1 MTGPSN
7 QMLQLINQIIQQ
19 KGINSA
25 RLAAELG
32 MERKVVKRLLRGEI
46 ELTVNQL
53 FALTE
58 CLDLQ
63 ESDLA
68 QMGLA
73 LNLPESGSGSAT
85 VNDEDKRSN
94 EHSWQPDP
102 NGNATMQLVRMGF
115 ELGTTIFL
123 LLDSSQLTLSGIP
136 SATLDHFKPKL
147 PIRLDPEFHHYNEP
161 RFRKGGLELKLSFD
175 QVYDCFLPWSAFEQ
189 VTFYVDEEPESESE
203 SSEEGKPEESTGAP
217 FLRLVT

>member
-7 QMLQLINQIIQQ
+7 QILQLINQIIQR
-19 KGINSA
+19 KGINST

-32 MERKVVKRLLRGEI
+32 LERKVVKRLLRGDL

-63 ESDLA
+63 EEDLQ
-68 QMGLA
+68 QMGLSLSLSDGSSDTA
-73 LNLPESGSGSAT
+73 DTNLNPQNSI
-85 VNDEDKRSN
+85 EDNWR
-94 EHSWQPDP
+94 PDP

-115 ELGTTIFL
+115 ELGSTIFM
-123 LLDSSQLTLSGIP
+123 LLDSSQLSLSGIP
-136 SATLDHFKPKL
+136 SATLNHFKPKF

-161 RFRKGGLELKLSFD
+161 RYSKSGLALKLSFD

-189 VTFYVDEEPESESE
+189 VTFYVDEDPESESE
-203 SSEEGKPEESTGAP
+203 GSEEVSAEESTGAP
-217 FLRLVT
+217 FLRLIT